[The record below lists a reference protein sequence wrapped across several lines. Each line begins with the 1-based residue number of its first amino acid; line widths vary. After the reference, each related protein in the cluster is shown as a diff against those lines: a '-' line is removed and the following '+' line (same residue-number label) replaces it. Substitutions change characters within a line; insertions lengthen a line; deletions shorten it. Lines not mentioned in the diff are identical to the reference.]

1 MNEASLPPDVEIRAG
16 WDACM
21 ASVKRPAVQERIK
34 ILLDRGLQEPG
45 DTEDRLGF
53 SVGQL
58 SLKRER

>member
-1 MNEASLPPDVEIRAG
+1 VNAASLPPDVEIRAG

-21 ASVKRPAVQERIK
+21 ASVKRPAAQERITA
-34 ILLDRGLQEPG
+34 LLQHGLQEPG

-58 SLKRER
+58 GRNGGH